1 MVVLCSG
8 ALRVVPALL
17 AGRVY
22 TDVRVVDGLVDGVA
36 LLLVGEDRSVP
47 LRRPVVV
54 QQGLALGRLHLVVL
68 LGIVFVLLAA

>member
-1 MVVLCSG
+1 
-8 ALRVVPALL
+8 
-17 AGRVY
+17 
-22 TDVRVVDGLVDGVA
+22 